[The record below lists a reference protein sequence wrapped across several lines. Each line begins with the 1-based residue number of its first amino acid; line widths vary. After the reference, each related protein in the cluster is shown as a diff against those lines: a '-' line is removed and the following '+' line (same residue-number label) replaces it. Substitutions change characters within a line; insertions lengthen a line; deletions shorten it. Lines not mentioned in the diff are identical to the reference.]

1 MSIKK
6 KINMDEKIVEILRD
20 PTIAKLATIFI
31 GVAVIWL
38 IVKALQKYLFT
49 KIKDSD
55 NRYRA
60 KKFGS
65 FIGYFLTIILIPKME
80 LFALILERI
89 EATNGEVKFASATFQ
104 LVEAPELTLKM
115 KQ

>member
-1 MSIKK
+1 LNIKK

-20 PTIAKLATIFI
+20 PTIAKLAIIFI
-31 GVAVIWL
+31 NGAVICL
-38 IVKALQKYLFT
+38 VIKDLHRYLFT
-49 KIKDSD
+49 KIKDLN
-55 NRYRA
+55 NRHRA

-104 LVEAPELTLKM
+104 LVEAPELIIKM

>member
-1 MSIKK
+1 
-6 KINMDEKIVEILRD
+6 MDEKTVEILRG
-20 PTIAKLATIFI
+20 PTIAKLAIIFI

-38 IVKALQKYLFT
+38 IIKALQKYLFT

-55 NRYRA
+55 NRYGA

-65 FIGYFLTIILIPKME
+65 FIGYFLTILLIPKME

-89 EATNGEVKFASATFQ
+89 GAINSEVKFASATFQ

-115 KQ
+115 KR